1 MNCKFCNAELPEGM
15 TLCDACGKD
24 NADEIVTEE
33 IPEVLVTEEAAELA
47 SEAVETDEVT
57 EEIPAGENEENLEEL
72 TEEPA
77 EEMPVKKTAWWVKV
91 LAVVGALALVAVLAC
106 AVIYGVNRTPKA
118 ESFTVSAQKADS
130 VRDTVVATVGDFELT
145 NNELQVFYWQGV
157 EEFYNYYGYYID
169 SSILDLSKPLDTQ
182 FYDEASGV
190 TWQRHFLDNALTTW
204 SRYAALGM
212 HAKEEGFDLSEETK
226 AELETMPQ
234 QLEDMAVAYQYA
246 NAEEMLKADMGIV
259 CNVDGYLAFLTTNLL
274 AGQYLDSIY
283 DSLVPTDAQ
292 IEAYYVENEEMLNTQ
307 GISKDNG
314 ITVDARHILI
324 CPKGGT
330 EDENGT
336 ITYSEEEW
344 EACREQAQMLLDQ
357 WLAEDGTEEGFAQ
370 YATMYTEDPGS
381 MASGGLYT
389 DMYEGQ
395 MVAPF
400 EDWCFDASRQYGDSG
415 LVKTTYGYH
424 IMYFVESR
432 EIWISNVRD
441 LMISD
446 NSMAIVNEASAKWP
460 VDVNYK
466 KIALGDKPAA
476 E

>member
-1 MNCKFCNAELPEGM
+1 MNCKFCNAELEEGL
-15 TLCDACGKD
+15 TLCPACGKD
-24 NADEIVTEE
+24 NAEEIVTEE
-33 IPEVLVTEEAAELA
+33 IAEEIVTEETQEEVVKEI
-47 SEAVETDEVT
+47 SE
-57 EEIPAGENEENLEEL
+57 EEL
-72 TEEPA
+72 TVLA
-77 EEMPVKKTAWWVKV
+77 EEAVAEESEEVVEEAPVKKTSLWVKI
-91 LAVVGALALVAVLAC
+91 LAVVGALALVAVLVA
-106 AVIYGVNRTPKA
+106 AVFYGVNRAPKA

-446 NSMAIVNEASAKWP
+446 NSMAIVNAASAKWP